1 MLKII
6 CDSLAKKSP
15 SCGGIFDIDKKRKR
29 LDELET
35 ESQNPAIWNNHKEMN
50 KINQEK
56 VVLQKSTQDYDGL
69 VRQSADAGALLE
81 MVIESQ
87 DESLF
92 KELKSECQTMLKTI
106 SDLEVKSLLSGRMDL
121 NSTYLSIISGA
132 GGTEAQDWAEI
143 LLRMYS
149 RYAERQ
155 GYKIEVMSI
164 NHGEEAGI
172 KSVTLNI
179 QGPYAFG
186 YLKAENGV
194 HRLVRISPFDSNARR
209 HTSFASVTVWPEV
222 DDDIEVV
229 IKDEDLKVDTYRASG
244 AGGQHVNKTDSA
256 VRITHVPTGIIIACQ
271 NERSQHANRDRAMKM
286 LKAALYEIELKK
298 LQSEKEAA
306 DAQKKANEWGSQ
318 IRSYVLHPYQ
328 LVKDHRIDWES
339 GQPSQILDG
348 DLTAVIEA
356 YLKSQVKTNV

>member
-1 MLKII
+1 MQKL
-6 CDSLAKKSP
+6 
-15 SCGGIFDIDKKRKR
+15 
-29 LDELET
+29 
-35 ESQNPAIWNNHKEMN
+35 
-50 KINQEK
+50 NQEK
-56 VVLQKSTQDYDGL
+56 TLLVKETQDFEL
-69 VRQSADAGALLE
+69 LRQQSEDAQTMIE
-81 MVIESQ
+81 MVNESQ
-87 DESLF
+87 DEDLF
-92 KELKSECQTMLKTI
+92 KELKQECAKMGKI
-106 SDLEVKSLLSGRMDL
+106 IDALEIKSLLSGKLDA
-121 NSTYLSIISGA
+121 NSTYLSINSGA

-143 LLRMYS
+143 LLRMYT

-155 GYKIEVMSI
+155 GFVCDVLSI
-164 NHGEEAGI
+164 NYGEEAGI

-209 HTSFASVTVWPEV
+209 HTSFASISVWPEV

-229 IKDEDLKVDTYRASG
+229 IKDEDLKIDTYRASG

-256 VRITHVPTGIIIACQ
+256 VRITHSPTGIVIACQ
-271 NERSQHANRDRAMKM
+271 NQRSQHENRDRAMKM

-298 LQSEKEAA
+298 LQKEKEAV

-328 LVKDHRIDWES
+328 LVKDHRTLWET
-339 GQPSQILDG
+339 SQTSLILDG
-348 DLTAVIEA
+348 ELSEVIEA
-356 YLKSQVKTNV
+356 YLKSQVKVKPAESHV